1 MNYNVDLNLYK
12 TFYIVSKYK
21 NFTKAS
27 QELYVSQPAVTQ
39 SIKKLEEQL
48 NVKLFERTQKGIEL
62 TKAGEVAYYY
72 AEKIFDLASANS
84 NLVERVQEAAFKEIN
99 IGVPTHIGT
108 FFIIDYLKKF
118 NIKHPNVRV
127 NIINKKSDEMQK
139 MLVRR
144 ELDIIIDTDIEDY
157 NKDLIKCKKLLD
169 LHSCFVCN
177 ENFKEVAQKALISV
191 QELSKYPLILP
202 GKTTLNRKTIDKN
215 FEQKNII
222 LNPIIEANSSSIS
235 KGIIYEGIGIG
246 WMIKEFVEKDIE
258 SGSLY
263 EVKVD
268 VDTVL
273 TSVNIAYNKE
283 FNHEIVKDFIKMF

>member
-202 GKTTLNRKTIDKN
+202 GKTTSNRKIIDKN

-258 SGSLY
+258 NGSLY

-273 TSVNIAYNKE
+273 TSVNIAYNRE

>member
-177 ENFKEVAQKALISV
+177 ENFKEVAQKGLISV

-202 GKTTLNRKTIDKN
+202 GKTTFNRKIIDKN

-258 SGSLY
+258 NGSLY

-273 TSVNIAYNKE
+273 TSVNIAYNRE
-283 FNHEIVKDFIKMF
+283 FNHDIVKDFIKMF